1 MSDQVF
7 INGNQMSWASL
18 KVKIA
23 GQLIIGYTGL
33 TYGDKRDQALLYG
46 AGRAQTPRGKTSGVY
61 TPDTCKITG
70 YVSTIAEMRR
80 MLAEQSDSGTSYGG
94 VPFQVVA
101 QFIENG
107 SEDPQTIEIN
117 GCTWTSSS
125 ASFTQGTEGL
135 QEDVEFLPMQIIRNG
150 LALFEPQDL

>member
-1 MSDQVF
+1 MADQIF
-7 INGNQMSWASL
+7 INGNAMSWASL

-23 GQLIIGYTGL
+23 GQLILGYTGL
-33 TYGDKRDQALLYG
+33 NYGDKRDQALLYG

-61 TPDTCKITG
+61 TPDPCKITG

-80 MLAEQSDSGTSYGG
+80 MLAELSESGASYGG
-94 VPFQVVA
+94 VEFQVVA

-107 SEDPQTIEIN
+107 SEEAQTVEIN
-117 GCTWTSSS
+117 GCTWASSS

-135 QEDVEFLPMQIIRNG
+135 QEDVEFLPMEIWRNG
-150 LALFEPQDL
+150 LALFEMQDL